1 LPFSGTR
8 YAVGVENSRTRE
20 RYSPAVPPLD
30 VVDEHF
36 VMADPSVV
44 RRELCDEQEWARW
57 LPGLRLECY
66 DDRGDLGKR
75 WDCSGLFAGT
85 AEVWL
90 EASGDGTLV
99 HVYLCGTELP
109 ARRRRRLVRTLK
121 RQVFAVKDRLEAGR
135 PAGLPDPP
143 SAVPLA
149 GQPGTAGASVVSAP
163 MADQTTSDITVDAD
177 AASVMAIIA
186 DFSSYP
192 EWATGVKQAEVLED
206 GSDGR
211 PAQVRFLLDAAP
223 IKDEY
228 TLAYEWDADRQVTW
242 TLVKGKV
249 LKGMDGAYVLDQAAD
264 GETTVTY
271 RLAVD
276 VSIPMIGML
285 RRKAE
290 KVIIDAALKG
300 LKKRVESA

>member
-1 LPFSGTR
+1 M
-8 YAVGVENSRTRE
+8 
-20 RYSPAVPPLD
+20 PPLD

-36 VMADPSVV
+36 VVADPTVV

-66 DDRGDLGKR
+66 EDRGDLGKR

-90 EASGDGTLV
+90 EASGDGTLL
-99 HVYLCGTELP
+99 HVYLRGTDLP
-109 ARRRRRLVRTLK
+109 LRQRRRLVRTLK
-121 RQVFAVKDRLEAGR
+121 QQVFAVKDRLEPGR

-143 SAVPLA
+143 LALPTGAV
-149 GQPGTAGASVVSAP
+149 GASVVSAL

-177 AASVMAIIA
+177 AASVMAVIA

-192 EWATGVKQAEVLED
+192 EWATGVKQADVLED
-206 GSDGR
+206 GPDGR
-211 PAQVRFLLDAAP
+211 AGQVRFLLDAAP

-228 TLAYEWDADRQVTW
+228 TLAYDWDDDRQVSW

-249 LKGMDGAYVLDQAAD
+249 LKGMDGAYVLDQGAD
-264 GETTVTY
+264 GVTTVTY